1 MSEPTGPTTAPGN
14 PSHGTPYGSPAGT
27 PGPARL
33 SSSDERT
40 WGMLAHLSGFVAAY
54 VALGLIGPALVLAT
68 MGQRSEFVRRHA
80 VEALNFNISVLI
92 YAAVSGVLAFVLIG
106 IPMLV
111 ALAVLYLVTVIQ
123 GATAANRGEEY
134 RYPLT
139 IRFVR

>member
-14 PSHGTPYGSPAGT
+14 PPYGTPHGSPAGT
-27 PGPARL
+27 PGPAPL
-33 SSSDERT
+33 STSDERT

-54 VALGLIGPALVLAT
+54 VALGLIGPAVVLAT
-68 MGQRSEFVRRHA
+68 MGQRSDFVRRHA

-123 GATAANRGEEY
+123 GAMAANRGEEY

>member
-1 MSEPTGPTTAPGN
+1 MSEPTGPT
-14 PSHGTPYGSPAGT
+14 YGRPTTTSAQP
-27 PGPARL
+27 L
-33 SSSDERT
+33 SQPDERT

-92 YAAVSGVLAFVLIG
+92 YAAVSGVLVFVLVG
-106 IPMLV
+106 IPMLI
-111 ALAVLYLVTVIQ
+111 ALAILYLVTTIS
-123 GATAANRGEEY
+123 GAMAANRGEEY

-139 IRFVR
+139 IRFVH